1 MMNEA
6 VKAGEV
12 FQLKDLVPYKEGA
25 VNRIP
30 IIVNDHMKFM
40 IVSMDEGQ
48 GLPEHVAA
56 GDAVFFAL
64 EGEAVITYDGRDYP
78 VKAGDNF
85 HFAKDVLHSVA
96 AKGRFKMAVVMT
108 LE

>member
-1 MMNEA
+1 MNEL

-12 FQLKDLVPYKEGA
+12 FQLKDLVPYKDGE

-30 IIVNDHMKFM
+30 LVANDHMKFM
-40 IVSMDEGQ
+40 LVSFDAGQ
-48 GLPEHVAA
+48 ELPEHVAA

-64 EGEAVITYDGRDYP
+64 EGEAIITYDGKEYP

-85 HFAKDVLHSVA
+85 SFAKDVLHAVKA
-96 AKGRFKMAVVMT
+96 TTRFKMSVIMA

>member
-1 MMNEA
+1 MNEA

-12 FQLKDLVPYKEGA
+12 FQLKDLVPYKEGS
-25 VNRIP
+25 VNRIT
-30 IIVNDHMKFM
+30 IIANDHMKFM

-64 EGEAVITYDGRDYP
+64 EGEAVITYDGKDYP
-78 VKAGDNF
+78 VKAGDKIC
-85 HFAKDVLHSVA
+85 APTPQLKICLTQSDS
-96 AKGRFKMAVVMT
+96 GDQ
-108 LE
+108 